1 MKVGDTVRI
10 KSTDQLAEVV
20 DVYSKTRCCWVRFF
34 EDHDETKANEECTF
48 LFDEVEIV

>member
-20 DVYSKTRCCWVRFF
+20 DVYDKIQCCWVRFL
-34 EDHDETKANEECTF
+34 DDYDETKAAEECTF
-48 LFDEVEIV
+48 LFDEVEVI